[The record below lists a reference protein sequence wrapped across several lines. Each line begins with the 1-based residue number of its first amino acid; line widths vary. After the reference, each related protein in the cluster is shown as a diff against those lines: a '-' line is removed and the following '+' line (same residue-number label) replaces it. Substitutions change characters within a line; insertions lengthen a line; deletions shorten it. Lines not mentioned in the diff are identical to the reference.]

1 MAAQENHLD
10 VVRFLLENNSSQSI
24 ATEVCVCVC
33 VCVWVCVCVC
43 VSLLLIIEVSR
54 SDLEQFTDKC
64 FLLLTSFF
72 LTVHKYIYNGKSVG
86 KICNVFE
93 CRLLSLLRLYL
104 FEH

>member
-24 ATEVCVCVC
+24 ATEVCVSVCVCVCVC
-33 VCVWVCVCVC
+33 VCVWVCVSVC

-72 LTVHKYIYNGKSVG
+72 LTVHKYIYIYNGKSVGVG
-86 KICNVFE
+86 KICNVF
-93 CRLLSLLRLYL
+93 
-104 FEH
+104 